1 MLAVRA
7 SPLFRSPQIFELC
20 QAKKKQQKKK
30 VLVTKTYTVTVQHF
44 EDGTQNMHRRNDG
57 FNPLELIGVAD
68 FIALEVR
75 EQIMG
80 RLKPDTIKR
89 EVVVS

>member
-1 MLAVRA
+1 M
-7 SPLFRSPQIFELC
+7 S
-20 QAKKKQQKKK
+20 KKKGTPTEKK
-30 VLVTKTYTVTVQHF
+30 VLITKIYTVTVQHF
-44 EDGTQNMHRRNDG
+44 EDGTRDMCRRNDG

-68 FIALEVR
+68 LIALEVR

>member
-1 MLAVRA
+1 MTD
-7 SPLFRSPQIFELC
+7 
-20 QAKKKQQKKK
+20 KKEETGKK
-30 VLVTKTYTVTVQHF
+30 VLVTKKYTVTVRHL
-44 EDGTQNMHRRNDG
+44 EDGTQDMHRRNDG
-57 FNPLELIGVAD
+57 FNPLELIGIAD

-89 EVVVS
+89 EVVE

>member
-1 MLAVRA
+1 M
-7 SPLFRSPQIFELC
+7 SN
-20 QAKKKQQKKK
+20 KK
-30 VLVTKTYTVTVQHF
+30 VAEKREKKVVTTKTYTVTVQHF

>member
-1 MLAVRA
+1 MA
-7 SPLFRSPQIFELC
+7 EETTEE
-20 QAKKKQQKKK
+20 KK
-30 VLVTKTYTVTVQHF
+30 VLVTKTYTVTVHHF
-44 EDGTQNMHRRNDG
+44 EDGTQNMNRRNDG
-57 FNPLELIGVAD
+57 FNPIELIGLAD

-89 EVVVS
+89 EVVV

>member
-1 MLAVRA
+1 M
-7 SPLFRSPQIFELC
+7 SEQE
-20 QAKKKQQKKK
+20 KTTEKK
-30 VLVTKTYTVTVQHF
+30 VLVTKTYTVIVEHL
-44 EDGTQNMHRRNDG
+44 EDGTQNMSRRNDG

-89 EVVVS
+89 EVVV

>member
-1 MLAVRA
+1 M
-7 SPLFRSPQIFELC
+7 SEQETTE
-20 QAKKKQQKKK
+20 KK
-30 VLVTKTYTVTVQHF
+30 VLVTKTYTVTVQHL
-44 EDGTQNMHRRNDG
+44 EDGTQNMERRNEG

-68 FIALEVR
+68 FIAIEVR

-89 EVVVS
+89 EVVV

>member
-1 MLAVRA
+1 MTKKKK
-7 SPLFRSPQIFELC
+7 
-20 QAKKKQQKKK
+20 AKKQKEKK
-30 VLVTKTYTVTVQHF
+30 VLITKTYTVIVHHF
-44 EDGTQNMHRRNDG
+44 EDGSQGMRRINDG

-75 EQIMG
+75 EQMMG

-89 EVVVS
+89 EVVV

>member
-1 MLAVRA
+1 M
-7 SPLFRSPQIFELC
+7 
-20 QAKKKQQKKK
+20 KNQKKVSITK
-30 VLVTKTYTVTVQHF
+30 VYTVTVEHF
-44 EDGTQNMHRRNDG
+44 DDGTQKMTRRNDG

-68 FIALEVR
+68 FIALDVR

-89 EVVVS
+89 EVVV

>member
-1 MLAVRA
+1 MSNKRVA
-7 SPLFRSPQIFELC
+7 E
-20 QAKKKQQKKK
+20 KQEEKK
-30 VLVTKTYTVTVQHF
+30 VLITKIYTVTVQHF
-44 EDGTQNMHRRNDG
+44 DDGTQNMNRRNDG
-57 FNPLELIGVAD
+57 FSPLELIGVAD

>member
-1 MLAVRA
+1 M
-7 SPLFRSPQIFELC
+7 SIE
-20 QAKKKQQKKK
+20 KETTEKK

-44 EDGTQNMHRRNDG
+44 EDWTQNMHRRNDG